1 MSSRDM
7 LRIFAVAVAVA
18 IVLGPLAVDSQAYKV
33 TWDDGSTVHTV
44 FEDNMEGAAG
54 TAQTTSVGTWS
65 ATTNYI
71 NADLSASAGPPAAFS
86 GSTYIERYRGS
97 EPVSGAPYL
106 FSGQGALLDLSA
118 NGGNAFTTGNLN
130 VQFVYWIPVTGGIW
144 LSPGL
149 IDNGQISPNNGDPA
163 TAHSYIFR
171 SAESTFWGD
180 DSGPGGGFGGANID
194 TGAQILAGQWNLM
207 EIRADLELNTS
218 QTCVNAVCGSV
229 QTSAND
235 SPVSRV
241 YYRTETANVGMYI
254 DAVSFTPS
262 PDPTIFTWR
271 GATPGNWQANSN
283 WMTDTTPGSPNGNNH
298 QVTFGTL
305 GSSGTVAI
313 DQPVTVHSI
322 SFDNSATYAVGGIG
336 EVSLAATT
344 DAAPVD
350 PAITVSQ
357 GSHQFQV
364 NVALQNDAT
373 ADIAGGSVLEFNNRL
388 FLNGNTLTKTGD
400 GTLSVNNN
408 LIGGSGSV
416 QCQAGVCNGTG
427 TIGGNLSNSAVVAP
441 GNNGSLGAQLVP
453 EPTSLFLLVIG
464 LVLLVRRRPR

>member
-1 MSSRDM
+1 MSKRSICWVFPLVMLLVAQAAQVSRGF
-7 LRIFAVAVAVA
+7 I
-18 IVLGPLAVDSQAYKV
+18 V
-33 TWDDGSTVHTV
+33 TWDDGATVHTV
-44 FEDNMEGAAG
+44 FQDQMEGAAG
-54 TAQTTSVGTWS
+54 TTQTTIFGSWS
-65 ATTNYI
+65 TTTNYI
-71 NADLSASAGPPAAFS
+71 NDDLSASDGPPGAAS
-86 GSTYIERYRGS
+86 GSTYIELLGRGPS
-97 EPVSGAPYL
+97 VSGAPD
-106 FSGQGALLDLSA
+106 FAGQGQGALLDLAA

-130 VQFVYWIPVTGGIW
+130 VQFAYWIPVTGGIW
-144 LSPGL
+144 QSPGL
-149 IDNGQISPNNGDPA
+149 IDSGSPLKADPK

-171 SAESTFWGD
+171 SAASEFWGD

-207 EIRADLELNTS
+207 EIRADLDLNTS
-218 QTCVNAVCGSV
+218 QTCVNAVCGPV

-235 SPVSRV
+235 SPVRRV
-241 YYRTETANVGMYI
+241 YYRSETINVGMYI
-254 DAVSFTPS
+254 DAVSFAPS